1 MGRQG
6 TVPPLIDV
14 LVHALELV
22 GERLGGHPLA
32 PQQAADVVD
41 LTRADAGQVHADRRL
56 LDALLATP
64 VAFDDRR
71 LEDRALQLR
80 HPERHRPGLHGQV
93 PLVVAR
99 TVGPPTGR
107 TLVSRGPG
115 DLVGLKRPASR
126 STAPRPSG
134 TRDGPASSRACSRR
148 PVESDP
154 AWFVASFHSG
164 FMFGDRNRT
173 PATGHALPTQASA
186 KVRKPSDVI
195 RDAALGR
202 HGRRLLR
209 QRHGRVRRRR
219 VQDRAGLA
227 AQAVPGRGRPGAG
240 DVPMGLM
247 VELEVTPRQLGL
259 QDT

>member
-41 LTRADAGQVHADRRL
+41 LTRADAGQVHVDQRL

-115 DLVGLKRPASR
+115 DLVGLRVQHR
-126 STAPRPSG
+126 
-134 TRDGPASSRACSRR
+134 
-148 PVESDP
+148 VQQLL
-154 AWFVASFHSG
+154 
-164 FMFGDRNRT
+164 
-173 PATGHALPTQASA
+173 ALPGHETVQ
-186 KVRKPSDVI
+186 
-195 RDAALGR
+195 L
-202 HGRRLLR
+202 RLEHVL
-209 QRHGRVRRRR
+209 V
-219 VQDRAGLA
+219 DL
-227 AQAVPGRGRPGAG
+227 
-240 DVPMGLM
+240 
-247 VELEVTPRQLGL
+247 
-259 QDT
+259 